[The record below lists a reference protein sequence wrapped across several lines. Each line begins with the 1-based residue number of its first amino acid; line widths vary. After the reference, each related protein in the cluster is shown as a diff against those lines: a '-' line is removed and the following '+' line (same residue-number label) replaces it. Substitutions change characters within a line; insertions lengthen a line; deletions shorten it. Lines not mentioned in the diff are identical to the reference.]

1 MNKKFTMKKISIIF
15 ALIFANITNCF
26 AWSGY
31 EETTNIQIDIPPG
44 NLVRVGREIN
54 IYDFSDKKYHNVE
67 VMFMDDIFVGTKL
80 DVKDYETKKRRIFYM
95 DRS

>member
-1 MNKKFTMKKISIIF
+1 MKKTLTII
-15 ALIFANITNCF
+15 ALIFAVPANCF
-26 AWSGY
+26 AWGGY
-31 EETTNIQIDIPPG
+31 EETTNVQIDIPPG

-95 DRS
+95 EK